1 MFTYYMCVY
10 CEYLLYCVNVL
21 GLYKYTHMYVYI

>member
-10 CEYLLYCVNVL
+10 YEYLLYSVNLL
-21 GLYKYTHMYVYI
+21 GLYKYTHVYI